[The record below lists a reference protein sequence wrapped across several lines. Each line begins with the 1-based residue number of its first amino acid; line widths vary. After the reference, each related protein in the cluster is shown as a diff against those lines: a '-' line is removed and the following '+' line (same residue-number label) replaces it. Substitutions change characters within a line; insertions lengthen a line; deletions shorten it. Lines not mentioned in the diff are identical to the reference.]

1 MKGRVGLP
9 FLSLLSNMGVV
20 MKDKLQDVVRGDK
33 CQVNNKQ
40 DDKYLAWLLGFELT
54 LKSMLRVKDHL

>member
-1 MKGRVGLP
+1 MKESGWTSS
-9 FLSLLSNMGVV
+9 LSILSNMDVV
-20 MKDKLQDVVRGDK
+20 KDKLQDVVRGNK

-40 DDKYLAWLLGFELT
+40 DDKYLAWLLGFKLT